1 VKGAICV
8 NRYME
13 TNIRD
18 IYAAGDCAEQY
29 HIVKEKNDYIP
40 LGTTANKQ
48 GRIAG
53 QNMIGIPRTFKG
65 VVGTSVIKFMDL
77 TLGRTGMSEKEAEA
91 LNFPYDSV
99 TIKASNAAGYYPN
112 SEPLHVKLV
121 YRSDNKQLIGGQII
135 GKKGVDKRVDVLATA
150 LFH

>member
-1 VKGAICV
+1 CV

-13 TNIRD
+13 TNIED

-29 HIVKEKNDYIP
+29 HRIKEKNDHIP

-53 QNMIGIPRTFKG
+53 LNMVDIPRTFKG

-77 TLGRTGMSEKEAEA
+77 SLGRTGLSEKEAKA
-91 LNFPYDSV
+91 LKLPYESV
-99 TIKASNAAGYYPN
+99 MIKATDIAAYYPEY
-112 SEPLHVKLV
+112 EPLHVKLV
-121 YRSDNKQLIGGQII
+121 YRSDTKQLLGGQFI
-135 GKKGVDKRVDVLATA
+135 GENGVDKRVD
-150 LFH
+150 